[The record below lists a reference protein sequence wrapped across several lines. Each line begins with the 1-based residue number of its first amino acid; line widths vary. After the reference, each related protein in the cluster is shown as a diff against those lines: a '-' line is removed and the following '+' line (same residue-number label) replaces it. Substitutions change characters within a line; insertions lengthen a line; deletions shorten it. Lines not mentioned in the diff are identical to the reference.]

1 MQIFDIVAM
10 TESGVKQAI
19 RSHFYANG
27 GVKDERV
34 IDMLLETGYYDLED
48 TLLQHK
54 QKNHLMLLLEG
65 PTNTKFNSKRLSK
78 HASEDE
84 QFQRAISS

>member
-10 TESGVKQAI
+10 TEPGVKNAI

-34 IDMLLETGYYDLED
+34 IDKLLETGYYDLED

-54 QKNHLMLLLEG
+54 QKNHVMLLLEG
-65 PTNTKFNSKRLSK
+65 PTNTDFNSKRLRID
-78 HASEDE
+78 ASEDE
-84 QFQRAISS
+84 QFARAISS